1 MRNVMIFVAIIFMG
15 LIGYQ
20 FATPYLTS
28 QGVDMNA
35 TAIDDTDVES
45 N

>member
-1 MRNVMIFVAIIFMG
+1 MRNAMLFVLLVVVAVF
-15 LIGYQ
+15 GYQ
-20 FATPYLTS
+20 LASPYLTS

-35 TAIDDTDVES
+35 TPIEDTDVES

>member
-1 MRNVMIFVAIIFMG
+1 MRNVMLFVVLVVVAIF
-15 LIGYQ
+15 GYQ
-20 FATPYLTS
+20 MASPYLTS

-35 TAIDDTDVES
+35 TPIEDTNVET